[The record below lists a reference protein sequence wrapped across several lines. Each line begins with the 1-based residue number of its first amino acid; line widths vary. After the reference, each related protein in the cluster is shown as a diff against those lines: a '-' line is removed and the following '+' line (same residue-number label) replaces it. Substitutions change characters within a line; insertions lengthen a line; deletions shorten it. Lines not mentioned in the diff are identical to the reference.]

1 MSQLEIVKNQ
11 IHAQDYTCVSSV
23 GSVVNPANLNGTSRL
38 LSIVR
43 TVAGG
48 TPGVPKCR
56 LVQPSGAGAGAVY
69 GLGVF
74 SSESTADTSTYRV
87 TWANQYLTSLN
98 YLQSGSTAGVQFPP

>member
-11 IHAQDYTCVSSV
+11 IFSQDYTCVSSV
-23 GSVVNPANLNGTSRL
+23 GAVVTPSSLNATSRL

-56 LVQPSGAGAGAVY
+56 LVQPSGAGASAVM
-69 GLGVF
+69 GLGIF
-74 SSESTADTSTYRV
+74 SSATDSDTSTYRV